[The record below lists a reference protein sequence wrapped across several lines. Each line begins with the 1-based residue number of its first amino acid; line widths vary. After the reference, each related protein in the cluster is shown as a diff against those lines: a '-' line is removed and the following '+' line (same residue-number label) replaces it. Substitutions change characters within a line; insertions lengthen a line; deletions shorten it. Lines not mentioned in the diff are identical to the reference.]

1 MNLSMQH
8 KGTFFV
14 VITLSIWGLFAV
26 FSRMLGGQQLN
37 AWDLTFL
44 RFAVAVTVL
53 LVWIFYKRETLNF
66 RIKPALILSL
76 FGGVGYCLI
85 VYAGFLYAPV
95 SHAAI
100 WLNAC
105 IPVSTFFLSW
115 VFFKKNLQIADYWTV
130 LLIISSIVGMLLY
143 GYSTQNYQ
151 FSIGDICFFVGSIF
165 WASYTLLVKHLKISI
180 REALV
185 GVTITSFVCYTPI
198 YLLFLPKK
206 IMAEQWSIIVM
217 QGFFHGVLMML
228 VASMSYIKA
237 IEYLGAM
244 RAGSILALA
253 PFLAVILAIPLLGE
267 WPDISAL
274 IGLSGLLVAVLKPWQ
289 WFRKHTA

>member
-1 MNLSMQH
+1 MNLNAQH
-8 KGTFFV
+8 KGTIFV
-14 VITLSIWGLFAV
+14 VITLSIWALFAV
-26 FSRMLGGQQLN
+26 FSRMLGEQQLN

-44 RFAVAVTVL
+44 RFAVAFIVL
-53 LVWIFYKRETLNF
+53 TGWMLYKHEKLNF
-66 RIKPALILSL
+66 RIKPALLLSL

-95 SHAAI
+95 AHAAI

-105 IPVSTFFLSW
+105 IPVSTFFLCW
-115 VFFKKNLQIADYWTV
+115 IFFRKDLQAFDYLTVF
-130 LLIISSIVGMLLY
+130 LIVSFIVGMLIY
-143 GYSTQNYQ
+143 GYLTQRYQ

-165 WASYTLLVKHLKISI
+165 WASYTLLVKYLKISI

-185 GVTITSFVCYTPI
+185 GVTLTSFACYTPI
-198 YLLFLPKK
+198 YLLVLPKK
-206 IMAEQWSIIVM
+206 IMLEQWSIIAM

-228 VASMSYIKA
+228 IASITYIKA

-244 RAGSILALA
+244 RAGSVLALA

-267 WPDISAL
+267 WPDITAL
-274 IGLSGLLVAVLKPWQ
+274 IGLSGLLIAVLKPWQ
-289 WFRKHTA
+289 WLNKQTV